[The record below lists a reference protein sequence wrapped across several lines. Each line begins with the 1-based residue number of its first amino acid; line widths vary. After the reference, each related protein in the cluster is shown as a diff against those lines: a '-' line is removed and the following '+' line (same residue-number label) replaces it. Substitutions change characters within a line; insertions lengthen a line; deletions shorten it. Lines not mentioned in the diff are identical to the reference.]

1 MKFSTPIKTA
11 VLMTAIL
18 PVAQLYAHQAHRG
31 TQSSNHFNV
40 QKKAQFPPEL
50 FNDFGIEQSTNKVLP
65 LKAMKG
71 KNRKIKVDMDLL
83 VERALTLSLF
93 DNKEIT
99 IIRDRLI
106 DKVKGSTTWIGHVE
120 GELDSGVFL
129 TRRGQS
135 MSGTVRIAQELYE
148 INFVGNG
155 LHEVTQ
161 VDPSKNPALSESKTI
176 EDFIVAGGELNTSS
190 VSVDDFSSN
199 TAAAEISS
207 GTVIDV
213 MVLYTS
219 QSLANASG
227 QAGIESKI
235 VNAVAKTNQAYI
247 NSDIDMQLNV
257 VHMGE
262 VSYSQTGNMSTTL
275 QNLAVTN
282 DGKMDHIHALRDQYG
297 ADQVVLISSESNYC
311 GIAYLMGNPSS
322 SFSVAAFSVVHDD
335 SRIACLSNNTF
346 AHELGH
352 NQGNQHD
359 LNSANTTG
367 SYDFSYGYR
376 LCQTGGFRT
385 VMSYSCSGATRVGH
399 FSNPS
404 VLYNGDYTG
413 TNTADNARSMTNNKA
428 IVAAF
433 RGSVDISTPNAPSGL
448 GVSALSDTEI
458 SISWLDNSNNET
470 GFRIERSVDGT
481 SWSEFAVVASNVKSF
496 TDTGL
501 VSEITYQYRVR
512 AYNGNGNSGYSN
524 IGSATTKVAVVE
536 TCINNT
542 PALSITPNTVYSQS
556 GASITFNIS
565 LNNNDSADCS
575 ASAFTLTTSEGSTLG
590 IYVLSAGS
598 STNTSWITT
607 APVTD
612 GSYTKSV
619 TVTAVAHANV
629 TKSAVIIVDG
639 TAPTA
644 PSNLAAIEKRK
655 SQVGITWNASA
666 DAGSGFD
673 RYVIKRNG
681 AVIATTSN
689 TTFTD
694 KPGSGV
700 ITYTVDAYDKVG
712 NSKGSSTSIT
722 VGSGSTGGGSKGKGR
737 KK

>member
-11 VLMTAIL
+11 ILMTTML
-18 PVAQLYAHQAHRG
+18 PASQVYAHQAHMS
-31 TQSSNHFNV
+31 TQASNHYNV
-40 QKKAQFPPEL
+40 QKKSHFAPEL
-50 FNDFGIEQSTNKVLP
+50 FNDFGIEQTANKVLP
-65 LKAMKG
+65 LKAVKG
-71 KNRKIKVDMDLL
+71 KNRRIKVDMDLL
-83 VERALTLSLF
+83 VEGALTLTLF
-93 DNKEIT
+93 DNKVIT

-106 DKVKGSTTWIGHVE
+106 DKVKGSTTWIGHIE
-120 GELDSGVFL
+120 GELDSEVFL
-129 TRRGQS
+129 TRRGKS

-161 VDPSKNPALSESKTI
+161 VDPSKNPALSKSKTI
-176 EDFIVAGGELNTSS
+176 EDFIVAGGEVSDSS
-190 VSVDDFSSN
+190 LDSFSS
-199 TAAAEISS
+199 TAAEISG

-227 QAGIESKI
+227 QTGIESKI
-235 VNAVAKTNQAYI
+235 VNAVAKANQAYI
-247 NSDIDMQLNV
+247 NSNIDMQLNV

-262 VSYSQTGNMSTTL
+262 VSYGQTGNMATTL

-282 DGKMDHIHALRDQYG
+282 DGEMDHIHALRDQYG

-311 GIAYLMGNPSS
+311 GIAYVMSNPSS

-335 SRIACLSNNTF
+335 SRMACLSNNTF

-359 LNSANTTG
+359 LSSANTAG
-367 SYDFSYGYR
+367 SYEYSYGYR

-385 VMSYSCSGATRVGH
+385 VMSYSCSGGTRVGH

-413 TNTADNARSMTNNKA
+413 TNNADNARSMTNNKA

-448 GVSALSDTEI
+448 AALALSDAEI

-470 GFRIERSVDGT
+470 GFRLERSVDGVN
-481 SWSEFAVVASNVKSF
+481 WSEFAVVASNVKSF

-501 VSEITYQYRVR
+501 ESGTAYQYRVR
-512 AYNGNGNSGYSN
+512 AYNGNGNSDYSN
-524 IGSATTKVAVVE
+524 GGSATTKVAVVE
-536 TCINNT
+536 ACINNA
-542 PALSITPNTVYSQS
+542 PVLSITPSTVYSQS
-556 GASITFNIS
+556 GASITYNIT
-565 LNNNDSADCS
+565 LNNRDSSVCS
-575 ASAFTLTTSEGSTLG
+575 ASAFTLTTSEGAALG

-598 STNTSWITT
+598 STNASWVTT
-607 APVTD
+607 APMTD

-619 TVTAVAHANV
+619 TVTAVDHTNV
-629 TKSAVIIVDG
+629 TQSADIIVDG

-666 DAGSGFD
+666 DTGSGFD
-673 RYVIKRNG
+673 HYVIKRNG

-722 VGSGSTGGGSKGKGR
+722 VGSSSTGGGSKGKGG